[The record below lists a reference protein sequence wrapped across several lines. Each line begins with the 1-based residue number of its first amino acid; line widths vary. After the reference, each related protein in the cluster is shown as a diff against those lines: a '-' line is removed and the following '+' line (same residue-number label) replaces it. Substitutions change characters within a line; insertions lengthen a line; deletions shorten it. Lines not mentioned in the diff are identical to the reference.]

1 MVHQGLGHSIP
12 CSFIV
17 MSSQDTSRVT
27 HEPISTGFREA
38 IQGNTR
44 QYKAI
49 RSEREIMNVD
59 GGMVASAR
67 RLRRAYR
74 AIAAGP
80 DVCHSPSVLRGALPF
95 VARGGVESYCLEY
108 LGSVHTCPTYMWAV
122 TCHPNVDSRVHIS
135 TS

>member
-17 MSSQDTSRVT
+17 ISSQDTSRVT

-49 RSEREIMNVD
+49 RSEREIDFDANGLFFGD
-59 GGMVASAR
+59 FFSPP
-67 RLRRAYR
+67 
-74 AIAAGP
+74 AG
-80 DVCHSPSVLRGALPF
+80 
-95 VARGGVESYCLEY
+95 
-108 LGSVHTCPTYMWAV
+108 
-122 TCHPNVDSRVHIS
+122 
-135 TS
+135 

>member
-1 MVHQGLGHSIP
+1 VVHQGLGHSIP

-49 RSEREIMNVD
+49 RSEREIILVIILLATWRDLIQNVINN
-59 GGMVASAR
+59 
-67 RLRRAYR
+67 L
-74 AIAAGP
+74 
-80 DVCHSPSVLRGALPF
+80 L
-95 VARGGVESYCLEY
+95 
-108 LGSVHTCPTYMWAV
+108 
-122 TCHPNVDSRVHIS
+122 
-135 TS
+135 

>member
-49 RSEREIMNVD
+49 RSEREICLPPDM
-59 GGMVASAR
+59 AAFHT
-67 RLRRAYR
+67 
-74 AIAAGP
+74 IAAAAEIMQIVAEPGE
-80 DVCHSPSVLRGALPF
+80 SLPSLADRV
-95 VARGGVESYCLEY
+95 VE
-108 LGSVHTCPTYMWAV
+108 AV
-122 TCHPNVDSRVHIS
+122 GCVVTTVTPAPGDLDLDLAHAV
-135 TS
+135 

>member
-49 RSEREIMNVD
+49 RSERENV
-59 GGMVASAR
+59 
-67 RLRRAYR
+67 
-74 AIAAGP
+74 GP
-80 DVCHSPSVLRGALPF
+80 EYYFTNTHDNLYYVFIKDV
-95 VARGGVESYCLEY
+95 
-108 LGSVHTCPTYMWAV
+108 
-122 TCHPNVDSRVHIS
+122 
-135 TS
+135 

>member
-12 CSFIV
+12 CSLIV

-49 RSEREIMNVD
+49 RSEREMD
-59 GGMVASAR
+59 AALTCASE
-67 RLRRAYR
+67 
-74 AIAAGP
+74 
-80 DVCHSPSVLRGALPF
+80 S
-95 VARGGVESYCLEY
+95 GVEEQQVTPCEQPKCRLNNAYHKPLENA
-108 LGSVHTCPTYMWAV
+108 LHNKFNVPPTV
-122 TCHPNVDSRVHIS
+122 DRSPNMK
-135 TS
+135 